1 MCTKFEIS
9 PVDYAGPPCRNI
21 TKIESDTG
29 EMLINKN
36 DINNDILQFYS
47 NLYVLRT

>member
-1 MCTKFEIS
+1 MQARQVATS
-9 PVDYAGPPCRNI
+9 RNI

-29 EMLINKN
+29 EMLINNN
-36 DINNDILQFYS
+36 DINNAFLQFYS